1 MYNKVLRL
9 LYPISAKDEITVK
22 ICTKRRNFHMQISKD
37 MLIGELVQ
45 AHELIAPMLMRA
57 GMHCLGCPSA
67 QGETL
72 EEACMVH
79 GIDCD
84 TLVSGINEVLAE
96 RA

>member
-1 MYNKVLRL
+1 MVTITKDTIIGDILDMAPQTA
-9 LYPISAKDEITVK
+9 PIFLSI
-22 ICTKRRNFHMQISKD
+22 
-37 MLIGELVQ
+37 
-45 AHELIAPMLMRA
+45 

>member
-1 MYNKVLRL
+1 
-9 LYPISAKDEITVK
+9 
-22 ICTKRRNFHMQISKD
+22 MQISKD
-37 MLIGELVQ
+37 MLIGQLVNMD
-45 AHELIAPMLMRA
+45 EMIAPMLMRA

-84 TLVSGINEVLAE
+84 VLVSQMNEVLAA
-96 RA
+96 RG

>member
-1 MYNKVLRL
+1 
-9 LYPISAKDEITVK
+9 
-22 ICTKRRNFHMQISKD
+22 MQISKD

-45 AHELIAPMLMRA
+45 THELIAPMLMRA
-57 GMHCLGCPSA
+57 GMHCLGCPSS

-96 RA
+96 RT

>member
-1 MYNKVLRL
+1 
-9 LYPISAKDEITVK
+9 
-22 ICTKRRNFHMQISKD
+22 MQISKD

-45 AHELIAPMLMRA
+45 MNELIAPMLMRA

-67 QGETL
+67 QMETL

-84 TLVSGINEVLAE
+84 TLVAGMNEVLADK
-96 RA
+96 

>member
-1 MYNKVLRL
+1 
-9 LYPISAKDEITVK
+9 
-22 ICTKRRNFHMQISKD
+22 MQISKD
-37 MLIGELVQ
+37 MLIGYLVQ
-45 AHELIAPMLMRA
+45 THELIAPMLMRA

>member
-1 MYNKVLRL
+1 MKYVQ
-9 LYPISAKDEITVK
+9 EGG
-22 ICTKRRNFHMQISKD
+22 ICMQIHKD
-37 MLIGELVQ
+37 MLIGDLVQ